1 MPSVIAAP
9 NIADAIAKANQW
21 VAAAK
26 PVIRAWFALDDI
38 AGDLF
43 TAEQRIR
50 DEARGLLRKPR
61 DEMYRMIEGIRD
73 DFRCDHVVHA
83 SEDADDAEW
92 DRVEEFND
100 ELDRGMVSVAAAIK
114 QVEAEL

>member
-1 MPSVIAAP
+1 MTALTIP

-43 TAEQRIR
+43 TADQRIR

-73 DFRCDHVVHA
+73 DFRCDHVMHGN
-83 SEDADDAEW
+83 SDMTEAEW
-92 DRVEEFND
+92 DRVEEFNG
-100 ELDRGMVSVAAAIK
+100 ELERGMVSVATAIK

>member
-1 MPSVIAAP
+1 MTVLVTP

-21 VAAAK
+21 VVTAK

-43 TAEQRIR
+43 EADQRTR

-73 DFRCDHVVHA
+73 DFRCDHVMYA
-83 SEDADDAEW
+83 SDDADEAEW

-100 ELDRGMVSVAAAIK
+100 ELDRGMASVAAAIK